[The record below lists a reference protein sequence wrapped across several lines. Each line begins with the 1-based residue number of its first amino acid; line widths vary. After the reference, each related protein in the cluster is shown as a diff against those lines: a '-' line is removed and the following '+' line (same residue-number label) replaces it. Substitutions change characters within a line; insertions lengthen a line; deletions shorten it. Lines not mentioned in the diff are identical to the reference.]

1 MQMKRGDLIRL
12 LEKNG
17 WTLARHGGNHD
28 VYEKDGVK
36 EVIPRHNEI
45 KELLAKSI
53 IKRRNLK

>member
-1 MQMKRGDLIRL
+1 MKRSDLIRL

-17 WTLARHGGNHD
+17 WTFARHGGNHD

-53 IKRRNLK
+53 INRRNLK